1 MSRVPEAA
9 VLLALIVRIPMEGVD
24 AFRDYEDRV
33 LPLLADHDGVLQRR
47 LRTGDGTTEIHLVR
61 FPSEAAFDRF
71 RLDPRRTEHAPLMV
85 ASGAATELLRVA
97 DVAPGD
103 RL

>member
-1 MSRVPEAA
+1 MSRVPDTA
-9 VLLALIVRIPMEGVD
+9 VLLALIVRIPADGVD

-33 LPLLADHDGVLQRR
+33 LPLLADHGGVLERR
-47 LRTGDGTTEIHLVR
+47 VRTGDGTTEIHLVR

-71 RLDPRRTEHAPLMV
+71 RLDSRRTGHAPLMA
-85 ASGAATELLRVA
+85 ASGAAAELLRVE
-97 DVAPGD
+97 DVAPGA